1 MKAHRIPTIRS
12 GLAWLVTACVVPASL
27 TTVVLITHNYQ
38 HERAQRLRD
47 SIATARAMMAAV
59 DRDLAGAEAALRAL
73 ATSPH
78 LDSNDLA
85 AFYGQAL
92 QVLQGQV
99 ANNLVLID
107 ARGQQQINTLR
118 PFGAVLP
125 ASGNPPQLQTIFDT
139 GRAVIT
145 DVFVGPVTHHPVIA
159 VGVPVVRDGKVRYSL
174 NAGLFPERLSG
185 VLTQQRLPA
194 DWIGTIYD
202 STGTIVART
211 HDMQRFVGTQAGAD
225 MVKHMA
231 QASEGAFESDAVE
244 GIAVIS
250 TFSRSAFSGWT
261 VALGIPQAQLTGA
274 LWRSIVWLL
283 LATAALL
290 AASLGLAWLIG
301 GRIARSIRELS
312 APALALGFGQ
322 AVSVRPL
329 NLKEADEVGRA
340 LTRASQ
346 TLLQAQYQ
354 AQHDELTGLPNR
366 ALFNEI
372 VNQQLALG
380 ERTGML
386 LAVLYVDLDGFK
398 AVNDAYGHAIGDALL
413 CAVASRLRAAIRGS
427 DVAARLGG
435 DEFAAV
441 LMHVDTD
448 AAAAVAVKLV
458 ESLSAAYPIDTQS
471 IAISASIGVAESSPG
486 CSSDSLLQR
495 ADAAMYDAKARGKR
509 GYAVASSPPAQQT
522 NQRASAATGRG

>member
-12 GLAWLVTACVVPASL
+12 GLVWLVTACVVPASL

-139 GRAVIT
+139 GRAVVT
-145 DVFVGPVTHHPVIA
+145 DVFVGPVTHHPLIA

-202 STGTIVART
+202 GTGTIVART

-231 QASEGAFESDAVE
+231 QASEGAFESDTVE

-250 TFSRSAFSGWT
+250 TFSRSAF
-261 VALGIPQAQLTGA
+261 
-274 LWRSIVWLL
+274 
-283 LATAALL
+283 
-290 AASLGLAWLIG
+290 
-301 GRIARSIRELS
+301 
-312 APALALGFGQ
+312 
-322 AVSVRPL
+322 
-329 NLKEADEVGRA
+329 
-340 LTRASQ
+340 
-346 TLLQAQYQ
+346 
-354 AQHDELTGLPNR
+354 
-366 ALFNEI
+366 
-372 VNQQLALG
+372 
-380 ERTGML
+380 
-386 LAVLYVDLDGFK
+386 
-398 AVNDAYGHAIGDALL
+398 
-413 CAVASRLRAAIRGS
+413 
-427 DVAARLGG
+427 
-435 DEFAAV
+435 
-441 LMHVDTD
+441 
-448 AAAAVAVKLV
+448 
-458 ESLSAAYPIDTQS
+458 
-471 IAISASIGVAESSPG
+471 
-486 CSSDSLLQR
+486 
-495 ADAAMYDAKARGKR
+495 
-509 GYAVASSPPAQQT
+509 
-522 NQRASAATGRG
+522 